1 MPAGDDAA
9 VLRVPDGR
17 VVATTDLLV
26 EDRHFRR
33 DWSAAADV
41 GVKAAAQNFADV
53 VAMGARPLTLLVGLA
68 CPASLP
74 SGWVLEMV
82 GGMVDECVRAGASIA
97 GGDITG
103 ADRIMLAITALG
115 ELDGGAPVT
124 RAGARPGDI
133 VAVAGELG
141 RAAAGLGLLRAGRA
155 AAGGELGELVRA
167 HLRPRPPYPAG
178 LAAAG
183 RATAM
188 IDVSDGLVQDLGH
201 IAAASRVGIDVATAG
216 LPCPEPVRTAAKLL
230 GVAWPDWALAG
241 GEDHAL
247 AGTFPAG
254 SALPPGWRGI
264 GAVRAGNGVRVDG
277 EPWRGQAGWEHFR

>member
-1 MPAGDDAA
+1 M
-9 VLRVPDGR
+9 LRVPDGR

-33 DWSAAADV
+33 DWSGAADV
-41 GVKAAAQNFADV
+41 GVKAAAQNLADV
-53 VAMGARPLTLLVGLA
+53 AAMGARPRTLLVGLA

-74 SGWVLEMV
+74 AAWVLEMV
-82 GGMVDECVRAGASIA
+82 GGMVEECGRAGASIA

-103 ADRIMLAITALG
+103 ADSIMIAITALG
-115 ELDGGAPVT
+115 ELDGGVPVT
-124 RAGARPGDI
+124 RAGARPGDV
-133 VAVAGELG
+133 VAVAGDVG
-141 RAAAGLGLLRAGRA
+141 RSAAGLALLRAARA
-155 AAGGELGELVRA
+155 DASGELGQLVRA
-167 HLRPRPPYPAG
+167 HLRPQPPYSAG

-201 IAAASRVGIDVATAG
+201 IADASGVRIDVAAAD
-216 LPCPEPVRTAAKLL
+216 LPCPEPVKTAAKLL
-230 GVAWPDWALAG
+230 GAAWPDWALTG

-254 SALPPGWRGI
+254 SALPAGWRRI
-264 GAVRAGNGVRVDG
+264 GSVRTGNGVRVDG
-277 EPWRGQAGWEHFR
+277 EPWAGQAGWEHFR